1 MAQVTVHAPPAAMT
15 AAGETSHSPGR
26 LSMMNTSAPGG
37 WSCTVPVHRYRR
49 PGGGGKDCSTRPVMS
64 TEGAGGDPL
73 GMRFMSATAML
84 AIAATAAAR
93 STCQRSRWCCCFLR
107 GRVPMGHSV
116 PSRGA
121 SGQVL
126 GGQAAPRRMRRAAL
140 GGISHLYAWPWRAAA
155 QTGHKGSER
164 RPYLR
169 VSRCQQVGRHAHCT
183 AAGLAIGTA
192 VGEGA
197 PAGLG
202 AGFWPASSRS
212 MRRWSQAERVSSPR
226 AWSMRLRVSS
236 GTLSCSTGLLTG
248 LPAAVQAGAVV
259 QQGNGDRDWAC

>member
-1 MAQVTVHAPPAAMT
+1 MARLVILSAAFWPAPVLPVPVLRGVAGATRGWYGATAITPRMLEGCWLRPDPDGAAGQPGAEHAPEPWKYATAIHCAEAGGVGMAQVTVQAPPAAMT

-93 STCQRSRWCCCFLR
+93 STCQRSRRCCCFLR

-116 PSRGA
+116 PSQAA

-126 GGQAAPRRMRRAAL
+126 GG
-140 GGISHLYAWPWRAAA
+140 AAA
-155 QTGHKGSER
+155 HEATGGTRARHRQRNR
-164 RPYLR
+164 R
-169 VSRCQQVGRHAHCT
+169 RHHP
-183 AAGLAIGTA
+183 G
-192 VGEGA
+192 
-197 PAGLG
+197 
-202 AGFWPASSRS
+202 
-212 MRRWSQAERVSSPR
+212 
-226 AWSMRLRVSS
+226 
-236 GTLSCSTGLLTG
+236 
-248 LPAAVQAGAVV
+248 
-259 QQGNGDRDWAC
+259 